1 MGFLNNSTANI
12 ILDAVLTNKGREL
25 LANGVGNF
33 LISKFFENNMTFAKV
48 LKITPKSNILFV
60 SIKFKNS

>member
-12 ILDAVLTNKGREL
+12 ILDAVLTNKGRES

-33 LISKFFENNMTFAKV
+33 SISNLTFFGIVIF
-48 LKITPKSNILFV
+48 FF
-60 SIKFKNS
+60 IKFYI